1 MEDDVK
7 KRVKKAIKECEI
19 SPSAIAKFRDIS
31 DRTVLDQINGKSRIG
46 VATLEA
52 LLAFRPELSAEWL
65 MRGTGDM
72 ILNAATTR
80 QRDEN
85 DTAKSADVIELK
97 DQLRRKDREIDGL
110 YDRIEELKR
119 GTAPQ
124 TYVAT
129 A

>member
-7 KRVKKAIKECEI
+7 KRVKKAIKECGI

>member
-7 KRVKKAIKECEI
+7 KRVKKAIKECKI